1 MKIHFT
7 SLGCSRNLADTEKM
21 MQLLCCDGHE
31 MVSAIANAD
40 LVLLN
45 TCGFLKSARKEGR
58 EVLERILA
66 EKAPSAFLIV
76 AGCMI
81 PLHQKEL
88 EEAFGQKIDQFL
100 SPKEEENIV
109 DAVRRLETK
118 REKRCFLAKSE
129 KRLFT
134 TNHFAYLKIADGCQK
149 QCSYCIIPKIRG
161 RLKSRGEEEILE
173 EFNRILS
180 LGVFEIILVAQ
191 DLGDFGKDRGEKRAL
206 VSLLQ
211 KMLQSKKDFWIR
223 LLYLYPDEIDED
235 LLSLMQSDTRICPY
249 FDLPIQHI
257 NTRILSLMKRSSSKQ
272 KIIESIE
279 KLRHSFPDVSLR
291 TSLMVGFPSET
302 EEEFQELCHFI
313 QTAQLDQVG
322 IFRYSNEKEA
332 LASSLPGQIPELIKK
347 KRERVLS
354 SIQWEIVERKNHQ
367 KIGKKTMALVEKL
380 HPESPYLA
388 MARSQM
394 QAPEVD
400 GVILINDIG
409 PIESFGKIYPVEI
422 TGCAGYDLIGQVIVD
437 KKHGKKR

>member
-257 NTRILSLMKRSSSKQ
+257 NTRILSLMNALLPNKRSSNRSRSYATLFPTFPFERALWWAFPRKRKRSFKNFAISSKRLNW
-272 KIIESIE
+272 IRS
-279 KLRHSFPDVSLR
+279 
-291 TSLMVGFPSET
+291 GF
-302 EEEFQELCHFI
+302 FAI
-313 QTAQLDQVG
+313 
-322 IFRYSNEKEA
+322 RM
-332 LASSLPGQIPELIKK
+332 K
-347 KRERVLS
+347 KRRSRLLC
-354 SIQWEIVERKNHQ
+354 R
-367 KIGKKTMALVEKL
+367 
-380 HPESPYLA
+380 
-388 MARSQM
+388 ARF
-394 QAPEVD
+394 
-400 GVILINDIG
+400 LN
-409 PIESFGKIYPVEI
+409 
-422 TGCAGYDLIGQVIVD
+422 
-437 KKHGKKR
+437 